1 MREDKEDRI
10 KQDMINHPEH
20 YTWHPNSECIDIAK
34 HFSFCLGNAITYIW
48 RCNHK
53 GNKVEDLRKAI
64 RYLEEEIK
72 KS

>member
-1 MREDKEDRI
+1 MREDKKNII
-10 KQDMINHPEH
+10 KGDMIDHPEH
-20 YTWHPNSECIDIAK
+20 YNWHPECECFKVAK
-34 HFSFCLGNAITYIW
+34 HFSFFLGNAIKYIW

-53 GNKVEDLRKAI
+53 GSKVEDLRKAI